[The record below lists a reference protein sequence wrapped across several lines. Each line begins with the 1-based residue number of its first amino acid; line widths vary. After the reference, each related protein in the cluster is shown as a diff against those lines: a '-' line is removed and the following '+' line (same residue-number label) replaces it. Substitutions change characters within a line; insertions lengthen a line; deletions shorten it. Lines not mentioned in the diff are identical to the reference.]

1 MRTEKVGDHKAHNF
15 TAVSYEVDSTHK
27 LVGWAAEA
35 NGTTNIADKISVPA
49 DQTSVNVYA
58 II

>member
-1 MRTEKVGDHKAHNF
+1 MRTEKVGDNEAHNF

-27 LVGWAAEA
+27 LVGWADEQ

-49 DQTSVNVYA
+49 GKLL
-58 II
+58 